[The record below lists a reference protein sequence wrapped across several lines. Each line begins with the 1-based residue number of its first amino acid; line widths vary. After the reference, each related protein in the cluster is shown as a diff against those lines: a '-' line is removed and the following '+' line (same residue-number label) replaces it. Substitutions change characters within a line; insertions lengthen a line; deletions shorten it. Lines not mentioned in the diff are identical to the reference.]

1 MHLKNLQRMKKKILV
16 TLNEKQYEILKEL
29 DELGSTDSE
38 KLRNVLVAYYNIKK
52 VLEKEAK

>member
-1 MHLKNLQRMKKKILV
+1 MKKKILV

-38 KLRNVLVAYYNIKK
+38 KLRNVLIAYWNIKK
-52 VLEKEAK
+52 VLEKENK

>member
-1 MHLKNLQRMKKKILV
+1 MKKEILV

-38 KLRNVLVAYYNIKK
+38 KLRNVLIAYYNIKK